1 VSKFRFPKLSDRIVA
16 RRTALLGVA
25 LLGAAG
31 PALAQ
36 VVPAPAAGP
45 DANDEPTAIATQQ
58 INPRGGISLAQ
69 ATAIAQGRYQ
79 GRVVRAAQF
88 MQGDRV
94 VYEIR
99 ILGNDGTVRTVL
111 VDGQTGA
118 IL

>member
-1 VSKFRFPKLSDRIVA
+1 MSTSRIHELYRRIKA
-16 RRTALLGVA
+16 RRAAWVGVA

-31 PALAQ
+31 PGFGQMA
-36 VVPAPAAGP
+36 PAPKTDSNG
-45 DANDEPTAIATQQ
+45 EPTAVTTQQ
-58 INPRGGISLAQ
+58 INPRSGVSLAQ
-69 ATAIAQGRYQ
+69 ATAIAQARYQ
-79 GRVVRAAQF
+79 GRVVRAVSF

-94 VYEIR
+94 IYEIR

>member
-1 VSKFRFPKLSDRIVA
+1 VITFRINESRRIAA
-16 RRTALLGVA
+16 RGAA
-25 LLGAAG
+25 LLGAVLLGAVA
-31 PALAQ
+31 PAIAQ
-36 VVPAPAAGP
+36 PVPAPAPGP
-45 DANDEPTAIATQQ
+45 VDDAPPAVTTQQ
-58 INPRGGISLAQ
+58 INPRSGVSLAQ
-69 ATAIAQGRYQ
+69 ATAIAQSRYQ

-99 ILGNDGTVRTVL
+99 ILGTDGTVRTVL